1 MEIANA
7 FDSLLLA
14 LEQREA
20 LIERRIQDQLK
31 HFGSTERILV
41 EKKNF
46 NLELEDIED
55 PATSLF
61 KLKAEELLSVQ
72 DQINNVIHSKN
83 WSPEEKFV
91 RLMKGALNPF

>member
-1 MEIANA
+1 
-7 FDSLLLA
+7 
-14 LEQREA
+14 
-20 LIERRIQDQLK
+20 
-31 HFGSTERILV
+31 
-41 EKKNF
+41 
-46 NLELEDIED
+46 LELEDIED